1 MFDWFTSL
9 APAVSA
15 ALVSLIVTLLTL
27 AASVFAAPSVKFAFD
42 KKLEDR
48 KLELAYRWEQR
59 KALKDHIA
67 RHRGRFLE
75 SAEALTRRLWNYQQN
90 EAHGWLT
97 LGGIHYGSL
106 AYYPLTFAH
115 RLLLCLGSAMSMELE
130 ALFIDATVAADDDFV
145 FLKTLKLNSQ
155 VWTDTALFE
164 GVPYA
169 QANATDHFFK
179 DALRSMAEQ
188 VTSKDSTMSLQD
200 FTVAVGQA
208 DHPYV
213 DVFRFVD
220 GLNRS
225 EGRLRHDR
233 VTCAQLVLIA
243 TLNRFGYDYQR
254 TEDNEI
260 RRVVGYIRHPE
271 VLANLVQLITRM
283 RLDGDREFSR
293 LVSLID
299 GESPALAATSRNRQ
313 SPTA

>member
-1 MFDWFTSL
+1 MLDWFTTLS
-9 APAVSA
+9 PAVSA
-15 ALVSLIVTLLTL
+15 ALVSVVVTLLTIT
-27 AASVFAAPSVKFAFD
+27 ASAFVAPSVKYAFD

-75 SAEALTRRLWNYQQN
+75 SAEALTQRLWNYQQN
-90 EAHGWLT
+90 EAQGWLA
-97 LGGIHYGSL
+97 LGGTHYGSF

-115 RLLLCLGSAMSMELE
+115 RLLLCLGCAMAMERE
-130 ALFIDATVAADDDFV
+130 ALFIDATVAADDDFA

-155 VWTDTALFE
+155 VWTDTALFD

-169 QANATDHFFK
+169 QENSTDHFFK

-188 VTSKDSTMSLQD
+188 VTSKDTTMSLEE
-200 FTVAVGQA
+200 FKVAVSHA

-213 DVFRFVD
+213 EIFRFVD

-225 EGRLRHDR
+225 EDRLRHDR

-243 TLNRFGYDYQR
+243 TLNRFGYDFQR
-254 TEDNEI
+254 TEDGGI
-260 RRVVGYIRHPE
+260 RQVVAYIQHAE
-271 VLANLVQLITRM
+271 VGANLGKLITRM
-283 RLDGDREFSR
+283 RLHDDPEFSR
-293 LVSLID
+293 LISL
-299 GESPALAATSRNRQ
+299 LAEGSTDPRHEYGRQ
-313 SPTA
+313 PNA